1 MTLYNTEALTKLAV
15 ATFTRSGDLA
25 IRQYYKT
32 LAAYNAGLLE
42 GKPGPLKKLLNLR
55 DELEKEEL
63 EPDFAAMHDALLPSE
78 IELSIIFRK
87 MAGQLTAPKKRG
99 RGNSNWEKATV
110 LMSETI
116 TVAIADG
123 VRLQLA
129 FPWFLTAVEERMEA
143 AEERHEEAEERGWES
158 KFHEYEE
165 EWHHVEQF
173 EAPKNLVPE
182 TSSMMDYLNGLP
194 EDEVLQTLQI
204 Y

>member
-1 MTLYNTEALTKLAV
+1 MTLYDTEALTKLAV

-32 LAAYNAGLLE
+32 LAAYNSGLL
-42 GKPGPLKKLLNLR
+42 GGAAGPLKKLLNLR
-55 DELEKEEL
+55 DELGKVDL
-63 EPDFAAMHDALLPSE
+63 EADFAAMHDALLPSQ

-99 RGNSNWEKATV
+99 RGNSNWEQAAV
-110 LMSETI
+110 LLSETI

-129 FPWFLTAVEERMEA
+129 FPWFLKAVEDRMEA
-143 AEERHEEAEERGWES
+143 AGERHEDAEERGWES
-158 KFHEYEE
+158 KYGQYKEE
-165 EWHHVEQF
+165 FDHVFEF
-173 EAPKNLVPE
+173 EAPTTLVPE

>member
-1 MTLYNTEALTKLAV
+1 MTLYDTEALTKLAV

-32 LAAYNAGLLE
+32 LAAYNAGLLG
-42 GKPGPLKKLLNLR
+42 GKPGSLKKLLNLR

-63 EPDFAAMHDALLPSE
+63 EPDFAAMHDALLPSQ

-99 RGNSNWEKATV
+99 RNSNWEQAAV
-110 LMSETI
+110 LMSESI
-116 TVAIADG
+116 TMAIADG

-129 FPWFLTAVEERMEA
+129 FPWFLKAVEDRMEA
-143 AEERHEEAEERGWES
+143 AEERHEAAEERGWES

-182 TSSMMDYLNGLP
+182 TSSMVDYLNGLP
-194 EDEVLQTLQI
+194 EEEVLETLQI

>member
-1 MTLYNTEALTKLAV
+1 MTLYDTEALTKLAV

-32 LAAYNAGLLE
+32 LAAYNSGLLE
-42 GKPGPLKKLLNLR
+42 GDAGPLKKLLNLR
-55 DELEKEEL
+55 DELGKVDL
-63 EPDFAAMHDALLPSE
+63 EADFAAMHDALLPSE
-78 IELSIIFRK
+78 IDLSIIFRK

-99 RGNSNWEKATV
+99 RNSNWEKATV

-129 FPWFLTAVEERMEA
+129 FPWFLKAVEDRMEA
-143 AEERHEEAEERGWES
+143 AGERHEAAEERGWES
-158 KFHEYEE
+158 KYGQYKEE
-165 EWHHVEQF
+165 FDHVFEF
-173 EAPKNLVPE
+173 EAPTNLVPE
-182 TSSMMDYLNGLP
+182 TSSMMDFLNGLP
-194 EDEVLQTLQI
+194 EEEVLESLQI

>member
-1 MTLYNTEALTKLAV
+1 MTLYDTEALTKLAV

-32 LAAYNAGLLE
+32 LAAYNAGLV
-42 GKPGPLKKLLNLR
+42 GGNPGPLKKLLNLR

-78 IELSIIFRK
+78 IDLSIIFRK

-99 RGNSNWEKATV
+99 RNSNWEKATV

-129 FPWFLTAVEERMEA
+129 FPWFLKAVEDRMEA
-143 AEERHEEAEERGWES
+143 AEERHEAAEERGWES

-194 EDEVLQTLQI
+194 EDEVLETLQI

>member
-1 MTLYNTEALTKLAV
+1 
-15 ATFTRSGDLA
+15 
-25 IRQYYKT
+25 
-32 LAAYNAGLLE
+32 
-42 GKPGPLKKLLNLR
+42 
-55 DELEKEEL
+55 
-63 EPDFAAMHDALLPSE
+63 MHDALLPSE
-78 IELSIIFRK
+78 IDLSIIFRK

-99 RGNSNWEKATV
+99 RNSNWEKATV

-129 FPWFLTAVEERMEA
+129 FPWFLKAVEDRMEA
-143 AEERHEEAEERGWES
+143 AEERHEAAEERGWES

-194 EDEVLQTLQI
+194 EDEVLETLQI

>member
-1 MTLYNTEALTKLAV
+1 MTLYDTEALTKLAV

-32 LAAYNAGLLE
+32 LAAYNSGLLE
-42 GKPGPLKKLLNLR
+42 GDAGPLKKLLNLR
-55 DELEKEEL
+55 DELGKVDL
-63 EPDFAAMHDALLPSE
+63 EADFAAMHDALLPSE
-78 IELSIIFRK
+78 IDLSIIFRK

-99 RGNSNWEKATV
+99 RNSNWEKATV

-129 FPWFLTAVEERMEA
+129 FPWFLKAVEDRMEA
-143 AEERHEEAEERGWES
+143 AGERHEAAEERGWES
-158 KFHEYEE
+158 KYDEYKEE
-165 EWHHVEQF
+165 FDHVFEF
-173 EAPKNLVPE
+173 EAPTNLVPE
-182 TSSMMDYLNGLP
+182 TSSMMDFLNGLP
-194 EDEVLQTLQI
+194 EEEVLESLQI